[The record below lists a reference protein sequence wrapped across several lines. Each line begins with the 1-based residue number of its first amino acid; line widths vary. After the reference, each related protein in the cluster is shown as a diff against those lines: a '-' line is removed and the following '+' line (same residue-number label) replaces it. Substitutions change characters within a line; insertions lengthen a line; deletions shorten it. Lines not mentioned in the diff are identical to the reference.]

1 MESRG
6 EITGKPENEVI
17 VDDKIYVAV
26 GNEVKESKSAVIWAL
41 HNSKG
46 KKICILYVHV
56 PAKMIPMPMGGKFPA
71 SKVGER
77 ELKAFREKEQQE
89 MFSILDAYLKICAQV
104 GAHAE
109 KIHIEVDSTIEEGIV
124 ELISQQRIGKLVMGA
139 AADRTYKR
147 KTVEPKS
154 RKAIYVRH
162 HAPDYC
168 HIWFVCKGYL
178 IYTREAVKQPI
189 LHIEEKPSSALD
201 NNRAAV
207 NNKPGARSLSHDL
220 VSKFGFSDFD
230 GDEGSSVEFSR
241 SSRASFSQASALD
254 HNQPDARSLSQDLV
268 SKFRFSDF
276 DGEEGTSVVFGQS
289 SRVSFSQSSACSV
302 ESESVFSSPC
312 RSLVRNNARESGS
325 ELLALNQ
332 SQDKLLGSSP
342 PSVLESSINDHL
354 YNQLE
359 HAMLDAENSRRV
371 AFEESMRRQKA
382 EKENLN
388 SICKAETA
396 EKMYYTEVQLRKAS
410 EAELAKGKEELEN
423 MKNLWIEVSHE
434 LNKKVDQKFTLE
446 KLIEQS
452 NHSMEELEKKLFSAV
467 ELLKKYKNEHGELQ
481 LERDNAL
488 GEAEKLRKQLDQG
501 PSDSHVP
508 VFFSAFPFSDLE
520 KATNFFD
527 TSLKIG
533 EGGYGSIYK
542 GILRHTEV
550 AIKILSPNSM
560 QGPREFT
567 QESIGLFKSLISKIL
582 CTPAIESWALVYE
595 YLPGGSLEDRLICKD
610 NAPPLPWQSRTR
622 IATELCSALI
632 FLHSSGPDCCI
643 HGDLKLSNVLLD
655 DNSVCKLSDFGMCS
669 LVSSGETS
677 MDHTAL
683 LFTTQPKGTF
693 AYMDPEFLST
703 GELTPQSDVYSFGII
718 LLCLLTGKSAL
729 GIAKEVKC
737 ALSDGAFKRM
747 LDSSAGDWPFIQAE
761 QLARLALRCCDMNRE
776 NRPDLESDVWR
787 VLEPMKAACQSSSIV
802 RLASDNQTPNYFIC
816 PIFQEIM
823 EDPHIASDGFT
834 YEAEAI
840 RGWLDSGHDSSPM
853 TNVTLENH
861 NLTPNRALRSAIQEC
876 LQHNRRG

>member
-1 MESRG
+1 MGSRG
-6 EITGKPENEVI
+6 EITGKPGNEVI

-26 GNEVKESKSAVIWAL
+26 GKEVKESKSALIWAL

-71 SKVGER
+71 SKVGEK

-89 MFSILDAYLKICAQV
+89 MLSILDAYLKICAQV
-104 GAHAE
+104 GVLAE

-147 KTVEPKS
+147 KIVEPKS
-154 RKAIYVRH
+154 RKAIYVRN

-201 NNRAAV
+201 NNQ
-207 NNKPGARSLSHDL
+207 PDARSLSHDL
-220 VSKFGFSDFD
+220 VSKLRFSDFD
-230 GDEGSSVEFSR
+230 EDEGSSVEFGR
-241 SSRASFSQASALD
+241 SSRVSFSQSSALD
-254 HNQPDARSLSQDLV
+254 YNHPDARSLSQDLV
-268 SKFRFSDF
+268 SRFRFSDF
-276 DGEEGTSVVFGQS
+276 DRDEGTSVGFGQS

-302 ESESVFSSPC
+302 ESESVFNSPC
-312 RSLVRNNARESGS
+312 RSLARDDARETDSV
-325 ELLALNQ
+325 LLALHQ

-342 PSVLESSINDHL
+342 PSVLESSINDNL

-382 EKENLN
+382 EKEALN
-388 SICKAETA
+388 SIRKAETA
-396 EKMYYTEVQLRKAS
+396 ERLFYTEVKLRKAL
-410 EAELAKGKEELEN
+410 EEELAKGKEELEN
-423 MKNLWIEVSHE
+423 MKNHWIKVSHE
-434 LNKKVDQKFTLE
+434 LHQKVDQKFSLE

-452 NHSMEELEKKLFSAV
+452 KHSMEELEEKLFSAV
-467 ELLKKYKNEHGELQ
+467 ELLQKYKNEHEKLQ
-481 LERDNAL
+481 IERDNAL
-488 GEAEKLRKQLDQG
+488 REAEKLSKQLDQG

-508 VFFSAFPFSDLE
+508 VFFSVFPFSDLE
-520 KATNFFD
+520 KATNYFD
-527 TSLKIG
+527 PSLKIG

-550 AIKILSPNSM
+550 AIKILSAKSM

-567 QESIGLFKSLISKIL
+567 QEVDALSKL
-582 CTPAIESWALVYE
+582 RHPNLVTLVGACPESWALVYE

-610 NAPPLPWQSRTR
+610 NAPPLPWQTRIR

-632 FLHSSGPDCCI
+632 FLHSSGPGCCI
-643 HGDLKLSNVLLD
+643 HGDLKPSNVLLD
-655 DNSVCKLSDFGMCS
+655 GNCVCKLSDFGMCH

-677 MDHTAL
+677 VDHTAL
-683 LFTTQPKGTF
+683 FFTTQPKGTF

-703 GELTPQSDVYSFGII
+703 GELSPQSDVYSFGII

-737 ALSDGAFKRM
+737 ALSDGTLKRM
-747 LDSSAGDWPFIQAE
+747 LDSSAGDWPFVQAE
-761 QLARLALRCCDMNRE
+761 QLAHLALRCCDMNRK

-787 VLEPMKAACQSSSIV
+787 VLEPMKVSCQSSSIV

-861 NLTPNRALRSAIQEC
+861 NLTPNRALRSAIQEW
-876 LQHNRRG
+876 LQHNRNR